1 MSTRNYVNT
10 TTTQQSSTPR
20 SETKPILAVFKKCG
34 YCHAKPLSASLQ
46 GSVWSVEGPKGNPLV
61 VKVTNKKLDQESMA
75 NINGVRYSV
84 REDIKKEAKILR
96 HLTAAENG
104 KISTRSGSQGIV
116 QFVDFFQSKTDF
128 YLVMENGGS
137 SLFDFVIQAHQLIAC
152 DKLDVSEW
160 HKCVKVIYKQLLD
173 ALQYMHSEGIVH
185 YDISLENMVISDVGV
200 IEDDVTKKIS
210 FVTESIAVKLIDF
223 GLADVCSVDK
233 AGLIDCMSTKFV
245 GKEVYKSPEVQRK
258 RQAFNAMANDVFCSG
273 VCLYMMVM
281 GSSPWRKAISSD
293 QTFAA
298 MMQHGILP
306 IIEAYNKL
314 HLITVDILH
323 LLSRIF
329 RYEHQRIT
337 LGELLKHKWVQV

>member
-1 MSTRNYVNT
+1 MSTRNSVNT

-116 QFVDFFQSKTDF
+116 QFVDFFQSKTNY
-128 YLVMENGGS
+128 YLVMENAGMP
-137 SLFDFVIQAHQLIAC
+137 LFDFVRTAHQLIAAGT
-152 DKLDVSEW
+152 LDISEW

-173 ALQYMHSEGIVH
+173 ALQYMHSKGIIH
-185 YDISLENMVISDVGV
+185 HDISLENMVINDVGV

-210 FVTESIAVKLIDF
+210 FVPESIAVKLIDF
-223 GLADVCSVDK
+223 GLADVCSVDQ

-273 VCLYMMVM
+273 VCLYMMVL
-281 GSSPWRKAISSD
+281 GTLPWKKASMTD
-293 QTFAA
+293 KVFAR
-298 MMQHGILP
+298 MMKHGM
-306 IIEAYNKL
+306 L
-314 HLITVDILH
+314 HMIHSWKKTRFVTADILH
-323 LLSRIF
+323 LLSKILKFEKERISLS
-329 RYEHQRIT
+329 EIMKHQWI
-337 LGELLKHKWVQV
+337 Q